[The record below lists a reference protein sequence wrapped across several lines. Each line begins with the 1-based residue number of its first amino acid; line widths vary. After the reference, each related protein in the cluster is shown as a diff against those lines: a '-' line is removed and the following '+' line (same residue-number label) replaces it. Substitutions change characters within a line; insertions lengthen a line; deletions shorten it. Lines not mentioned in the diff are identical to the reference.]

1 MQIKVM
7 RTCSC
12 MSSNSRRT
20 NLYKYF
26 DLLKMAINQ
35 RFCIEVY
42 NDYFFSISS
51 DCIYLRRKNV
61 NVFISCLQDRDV
73 AFSLLF
79 LSKCQISLAN
89 FRRDV

>member
-1 MQIKVM
+1 M
-7 RTCSC
+7 
-12 MSSNSRRT
+12 
-20 NLYKYF
+20 
-26 DLLKMAINQ
+26 
-35 RFCIEVY
+35 
-42 NDYFFSISS
+42 
-51 DCIYLRRKNV
+51 